1 VALTLTSALP
11 SRAVLR
17 RSLAI
22 AALLCVLAP
31 PVAALAQQSPFS
43 PLPPAQQPTQTATT
57 TSNSSSTNNGDSGG
71 LQSWQEVL
79 IFMGGVALIV
89 GIGYAIVT
97 DARRNAPV
105 KEGEIG
111 HIGEPT
117 KPLPKARTKPVR
129 RQKARAARAA
139 RKRNR

>member
-1 VALTLTSALP
+1 
-11 SRAVLR
+11 VLR
-17 RSLAI
+17 RPLAI
-22 AALLCVLAP
+22 ALVLSVIAP
-31 PVAALAQQSPFS
+31 PAAALAQSPFS
-43 PLPPAQQPTQTATT
+43 PLPPAQTATQAPTT
-57 TSNSSSTNNGDSGG
+57 TSGSSTNNGDSGG

-79 IFMGGVALIV
+79 IFLGGVALIV

-105 KEGEIG
+105 KDSELG

-117 KPLPKARTKPVR
+117 KQLPKARTKPVR
-129 RQKARAARAA
+129 RAKARAARAS

>member
-1 VALTLTSALP
+1 
-11 SRAVLR
+11 VLR
-17 RSLAI
+17 RPLAI
-22 AALLCVLAP
+22 ALVLGVLAP
-31 PVAALAQQSPFS
+31 PVAALAQSPFS
-43 PLPPAQQPTQTATT
+43 PLPPAQTQTQAPTT
-57 TSNSSSTNNGDSGG
+57 TSGSTTNNGDSGG
-71 LQSWQEVL
+71 LQSWQEIL
-79 IFMGGVALIV
+79 IFMGGVVLIV

-105 KEGEIG
+105 KDSELG